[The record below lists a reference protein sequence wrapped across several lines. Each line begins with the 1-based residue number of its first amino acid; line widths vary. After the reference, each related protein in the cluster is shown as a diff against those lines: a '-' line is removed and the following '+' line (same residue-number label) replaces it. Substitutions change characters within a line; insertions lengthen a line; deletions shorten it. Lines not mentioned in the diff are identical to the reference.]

1 MSYVTHLQ
9 TLARHTYFLGLS
21 VGVILQFAKEG
32 VLLGQQNFNVLHAH
46 SDYPGA
52 DIWLKSVD
60 ALVGERGEQAD
71 TPYATVIIQILY
83 SYTLHMKC
91 IH

>member
-1 MSYVTHLQ
+1 MSYVTHLK
-9 TLARHTYFLGLS
+9 TLALHTYFLGLS

-46 SDYPGA
+46 SNYPGA
-52 DIWLKSVD
+52 DIRLKRVD
-60 ALVGERGEQAD
+60 ALVEERGEQAD
-71 TPYATVIIQILY
+71 TPYANVIIQILY
-83 SYTLHMKC
+83 SYTLHMKR